1 MKLKHLKKIR
11 NTAVSAVLAAAVM
24 ISGQPPLT
32 EPLVSYADT
41 QTDLQKKINDADAKI
56 KELEKK
62 IKEAD
67 SGIAANAEQQDV
79 YWDYIVTTQTKIDLV
94 NQKVAAKQDEITDKE
109 AEITAKEDEI
119 DTVQLRIDETDCKI
133 EDTELQITDLET
145 QNALNLDKCC
155 DMIHAMYITG
165 SDDYLS
171 ILAGS
176 SDFYDIFVRSEVT
189 ESINQQNLDFM
200 NQLLS
205 DIHKLEEVKQSLEDT
220 KAQQQRDK
228 KKLEDDKAELESQRN
243 ELAGA
248 KTELDEQVKYF
259 NDLNS
264 GYWSEYNTYSARIQD
279 LKDRQANYQ
288 YQKKVTQADRDK
300 AQKELEE
307 EIRRA
312 QERAKHNTVY
322 DTGEWAWPLDLH
334 FHLITTYFGYD
345 SWRKGNHGGI
355 DIGNSGIM
363 GANIYAS
370 KGGEVIVAKTTY
382 VPGYD
387 YGMYVVID
395 HGNGYQT
402 LYAHCS
408 ALYVKVG
415 QEVNKGDCIAA
426 VGSTGWATGP
436 HLHFEVRKD
445 GTRQDPFNYVKLPTV

>member
-1 MKLKHLKKIR
+1 MTKKRINKIR
-11 NTAVSAVLAAAVM
+11 SAAVSAILSAAVI

-32 EPLVSYADT
+32 EPLISYADT
-41 QTDLQKKINDADAKI
+41 QADLQKKIDDADAKI

-67 SGIAANAEQQDV
+67 SGIAANAEQQNI
-79 YWDYIVTTQTKIDLV
+79 YWDYITTTQTKIDLV
-94 NQKVAAKQDEITDKE
+94 NEKVAAKQEEINQKENEITLKE
-109 AEITAKEDEI
+109 AEIDAAQLLI
-119 DTVQLRIDETDCKI
+119 DDTDKKI
-133 EDTELQITDLET
+133 HDTELQISDLET

-155 DMIHAMYITG
+155 SMIHAMYITG

-205 DIHKLEEVKQSLEDT
+205 DIHKLEDVKDDLGKT
-220 KAQQQRDK
+220 KDK
-228 KKLEDDKAELESQRN
+228 QKQDKQKLEDDKNALVKQRTDLED
-243 ELAGA
+243 A
-248 KTELDEQVKYF
+248 KTELDEQVKYY

-264 GYWSEYNTYSARIQD
+264 GYWGKYNTYSAQIQD

-288 YQKKVTQADRDK
+288 QQKKITQADREK

-307 EIRRA
+307 EIRQA
-312 QERAKHNTVY
+312 ELRAKRNTVY

-345 SWRKGNHGGI
+345 SWRGGNHGGI

-382 VPGYD
+382 VPGKD

-426 VGSTGWATGP
+426 VGSTGWSTGA

-445 GTRQDPFNYVKLPTV
+445 GVRQDPFNYVKLPTV